1 MKDKKEIQSVTVRLD
16 KLLFEKLK
24 DLAKKDGRSFN
35 NFVERQ
41 LAKV

>member
-1 MKDKKEIQSVTVRLD
+1 MPEKKKVQSVTVRLD
-16 KLLFEKLK
+16 KTLFEKLK

-41 LAKV
+41 LEKV